1 MKPDIYKVRNN
12 SHPTTALATW
22 MSLAKLGR
30 NDTAKRANVAAG
42 TLSSAMRGG
51 VRMETA
57 RLIAKAVQL
66 DAEVI
71 AAGQLKG
78 EWAFILRVDGA
89 VEVVS

>member
-1 MKPDIYKVRNN
+1 MNPDIYKIRNN

-30 NDTAKRANVAAG
+30 NDTAKLANVAAG

-57 RLIAKAVQL
+57 KLIAAAVKL

-78 EWAFILRVDGA
+78 EWTFNLTIDGA
-89 VEVVS
+89 IEVIS